1 MPRREKFS
9 EKSLRALSSW
19 NRMCDGAGLVGGE
32 EENASERRGF
42 RDRVDFRL
50 GAIKQLT
57 RERERN
63 MQKSTNKININIKI
77 NEGTYA

>member
-42 RDRVDFRL
+42 RDGVDFFL
-50 GAIKQLT
+50 GAIEQLT
-57 RERERN
+57 KERKREREG
-63 MQKSTNKININIKI
+63 QTEKHQTV
-77 NEGTYA
+77 